1 MRMEMVRKRNNRAK
15 EIKIKINWERKN
27 EWEEGGNVRRRR
39 RGRLGGGAT
48 DERTHENTVM
58 RPLSR
63 GAHGWAVALIIDV
76 VENLCRQETKLPAV
90 PPHYDIISEGWPTA
104 AVYPITHQA
113 DRALWLGTNCTVMWE
128 PRGMIEKTT
137 TATTKNKRWSIF

>member
-1 MRMEMVRKRNNRAK
+1 MRGGRKCK
-15 EIKIKINWERKN
+15 EKEKGET
-27 EWEEGGNVRRRR
+27 
-39 RGRLGGGAT
+39 GGAT

-113 DRALWLGTNCTVMWE
+113 DRAL
-128 PRGMIEKTT
+128 
-137 TATTKNKRWSIF
+137 

>member
-1 MRMEMVRKRNNRAK
+1 MRMETVRKGNNRAK
-15 EIKIKINWERKN
+15 EIKIKINWEEVERVRGGRKRK
-27 EWEEGGNVRRRR
+27 EKETGG
-39 RGRLGGGAT
+39 

-113 DRALWLGTNCTVMWE
+113 DRAL
-128 PRGMIEKTT
+128 
-137 TATTKNKRWSIF
+137 